1 MLLCYCTIVF
11 SVQCITVGSMMEYVV
26 DASVLVAVLMNE
38 PEKEGILK
46 LTEDSDLIAPGC
58 VPWEIGNALSAMLRR
73 RRISTE
79 VAHLLFE
86 TFEGIPIRYVPVEYG
101 NVLQLCG
108 AHHLY
113 AYDAYYLDCA
123 QRHHAPILSLDVRL
137 REVAVALG
145 VSIPEI

>member
-1 MLLCYCTIVF
+1 
-11 SVQCITVGSMMEYVV
+11 MEYVV

-38 PEKEGILK
+38 PEKGSIVR

-73 RRISTE
+73 GRISTE
-79 VAHLLFE
+79 VARLVFE
-86 TFEGIPIRYVPVEYG
+86 TFAEIPIRYVPVEFS

-108 AHHLY
+108 EHRLY

-123 QRHHAPILSLDVRL
+123 QRHSVSILSLDTRL
-137 REVAVALG
+137 REVAVAIG
-145 VSIPEI
+145 VSTPEI